1 MNNKL
6 WVYAAATL
14 MLAACERQYVPESL
28 SRATSNPSPPDAA
41 LPASPQPVGAPAPA
55 PGDARALAQPQM
67 LADAAITGKIKASLA
82 TDPDMGGADV
92 SVYTDRGVVHLAGT
106 VQSQE
111 QAAIASAHAQR
122 EDGVMRIDSSLAM
135 GAR

>member
-1 MNNKL
+1 MNKKL
-6 WVYAAATL
+6 MVYAAATL

-28 SRATSNPSPPDAA
+28 SQATSYPSPPDAA
-41 LPASPQPVGAPAPA
+41 LPASPQPVEAPAPA
-55 PGDARALAQPQM
+55 PGDARMLSQPEM
-67 LADAAITGKIKASLA
+67 LTDAAITGNIEASLA

-92 SVYTDRGVVHLAGT
+92 SVNTDKGVVHLTGT

-122 EDGVMRIDSSLAM
+122 EDGVMRIDNSLAV